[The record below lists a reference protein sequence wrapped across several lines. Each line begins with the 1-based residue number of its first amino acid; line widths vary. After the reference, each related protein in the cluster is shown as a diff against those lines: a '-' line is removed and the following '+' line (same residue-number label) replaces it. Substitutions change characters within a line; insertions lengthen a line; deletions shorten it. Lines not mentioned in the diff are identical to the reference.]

1 MDLSNLKQQ
10 IIAAIRANGEG
21 AITGPLLQEQLLD
34 IVDALEVE
42 TFGGLITDETVPPA
56 DVTHSHVFL
65 AVEEG
70 EYEDFDDLTVAAGD
84 IWLVVRE
91 ADGTEWSKTNLS
103 AGLLAMI
110 ADITEGKQVALTTGN
125 GIALDAQGNISVKVA
140 NDGGIEF
147 DENGNA
153 KLSDDIP
160 TTQDVETYI
169 SSQKGAANGLASL
182 DSNGKVND
190 SELPENLVYFEESES
205 PAQLVDEYA
214 RLLAELYQGIA
225 DLQGEMAEAQATI
238 ARANQVITDTNAAA
252 GRATTAAQ
260 TAEQKADAANLAT
273 QRANA
278 AAQSAT
284 EAAGSVAEVIGEAE
298 TAVRNADLATDAATR
313 AANLANEKAGLAN
326 EKAELADQKA
336 TLANTKAEYADEQG
350 DYAKQQG
357 DYAKDQIDD
366 AKGDYDSLNARLQ
379 HYDDTSISLE
389 EVETPSDTQMQNEYE
404 QALARTYQ
412 AITDLQGEQ
421 QIMDDAAR
429 AARQA
434 TANAAEATA
443 DAADAADYAQEKGAY
458 AAEKGAYAL
467 EKGNYAKAKG
477 DVAQQAADN
486 ANDAMNAAKGNYP
499 TLADRLDGIEDELGR
514 ELTFV
519 EYNDPTILL

>member
-70 EYEDFDDLTVAAGD
+70 EYEDFDNLTVTAGD

-91 ADGTEWSKTNLS
+91 ADGTEWSKTNLA
-103 AGLLAMI
+103 AGLKALI
-110 ADITEGKQVALTTGN
+110 AVLSEGKQVALTPGN

-153 KLSDDIP
+153 KLADNVA

-169 SSQKGAANGLASL
+169 NGQKGAANGLASL

-190 SELPENLVYFEESES
+190 AELPENLVYFEESES
-205 PAQLVDEYA
+205 PTQLVDEYA

-225 DLQGEMAEAQATI
+225 DLQGEMSEAEATI
-238 ARANQVITDTNAAA
+238 ARANQVITDTRAAA

-273 QRANA
+273 KRANA
-278 AAQSAT
+278 AAKSAT
-284 EAAGSVAEVIGEAE
+284 EAAGSVAEVISQAG
-298 TAVRNADLATDAATR
+298 TAINNANLATDAATR

-326 EKAELADQKA
+326 EKAGLANDAA
-336 TLANTKAEYADEQG
+336 TLANTKAKYADEQG

-389 EVETPSDTQMQNEYE
+389 EVTTPSDSQMQNEYE
-404 QALARTYQ
+404 QALGRAYQ

-467 EKGNYAKAKG
+467 EKGNYAKDKG

-486 ANDAMNAAKGNYP
+486 ANAAMNAAKGNYP